1 MPDFIQ
7 TLETK
12 EIIEKLQK
20 LGYSDTVDVFLLR
33 ENECYTKKGRLNK
46 SGACRALGC
55 KPKQLDDMFA
65 AMKKILAQDLD
76 DDDDD

>member
-12 EIIEKLQK
+12 EIIEKLHK
-20 LGYSDTVDVFLLR
+20 HGFGETVDAFLLR

-46 SGACRALGC
+46 CGACRVLNC

-65 AMKKILAQDLD
+65 IMKKLLADDLD
-76 DDDDD
+76 D